1 MNDAKEGA
9 FYIYII
15 QICCSIF
22 CSHASIFPLT
32 LHMTKRPVVRAHYS
46 KKAHHMLEIIVQKYR
61 VKKIDFKD
69 KEHIGSDDILS

>member
-1 MNDAKEGA
+1 
-9 FYIYII
+9 
-15 QICCSIF
+15 
-22 CSHASIFPLT
+22 
-32 LHMTKRPVVRAHYS
+32 MTKRPVVRAHYS

>member
-9 FYIYII
+9 FYIYTKFA
-15 QICCSIF
+15 CSIF
-22 CSHASIFPLT
+22 CSYASIFPLT

-61 VKKIDFKD
+61 VNKIDFKD